1 MMSGHMG
8 IKKTMDRILN
18 HFFWPGMK
26 DDVRRFCR
34 SCDICQRTINKGCV
48 PKVPLGKMPLIDTP
62 FKRVA
67 VDIVGPI
74 HPSSADGHKYILTLF
89 DYSTRYPEAVALKN
103 ITTEAVAEA
112 LISIYSRLGIPEEI
126 LSDLGTQFISECMS
140 EVERLL
146 KIRHLSMTPYHP
158 QCNGLVEKF
167 NGTLKTMLRKLCA
180 DQPREWHRFLNALLF
195 AYREVPQETTGFAP
209 FELLYGRSVRG
220 PMHILKKMWSATNAD
235 PEVLSS
241 YQYVFDLRQRME
253 ETCKIVQK
261 NLPMLIGSKRAII
274 IVGIEPSYV
283 SF

>member
-1 MMSGHMG
+1 
-8 IKKTMDRILN
+8 
-18 HFFWPGMK
+18 MK
-26 DDVRRFCR
+26 DDVRRFCL

-74 HPSSADGHKYILTLF
+74 HPPSADGHKYILTLV

-126 LSDLGTQFISECMS
+126 LSDMDTQFISECMS

-146 KIRHLSMTPYHP
+146 KIRHLSTTPYHP

-180 DQPREWHRFLNALLF
+180 DQPREWHRF
-195 AYREVPQETTGFAP
+195 
-209 FELLYGRSVRG
+209 FECTLVCIQRSTARDNWVC
-220 PMHILKKMWSATNAD
+220 S
-235 PEVLSS
+235 V
-241 YQYVFDLRQRME
+241 
-253 ETCKIVQK
+253 
-261 NLPMLIGSKRAII
+261 
-274 IVGIEPSYV
+274 
-283 SF
+283 